1 MSDDHKLVASPEQHE
16 LPERMHPLVAMAMRG
31 GTLDPSTLRELLA
44 VQREYEAGEAR
55 KNFTRALTALKRD
68 LPTVIARDKIVDFAG
83 KTGARTRYT
92 HSSLAQVIDAV
103 TAPLTA
109 HGFSLAWEPRRLER
123 GDVEVTARL
132 THAEGH
138 SESCTLS
145 APVDTSG
152 SKSPAQSV
160 ASTVTLLSRYTALSL
175 LGIATA
181 DQQEPGPIEPPAR
194 DGTHVDS
201 ARNLRAVERLS
212 KLGLSRA
219 DAERHVGRPVSEW
232 TAGDIQRLA
241 TWARGE
247 VAADDEPR
255 EPGVD

>member
-1 MSDDHKLVASPEQHE
+1 MSDNHKIIREPEHPGV
-16 LPERMHPLVAMAMRG
+16 PERMHPLVQAAMST
-31 GTLDPSTLRELLA
+31 GTLEPATLRELLA

-68 LPTVIARDKIVDFAG
+68 LPVVLSHDKLVDFTG
-83 KTGARTRYT
+83 KTGIRTKYT
-92 HSSLAQVIDAV
+92 HTSLAAALDAI
-103 TAPLTA
+103 TPALTA

-152 SKSPAQSV
+152 SKSPAQGV

-181 DQQEPGPIEPPAR
+181 DQQEPGPTDAPAR
-194 DGTHVDS
+194 AGTHVDS
-201 ARNLRAVERLS
+201 ARNLRVVERLA
-212 KLGLSRA
+212 KLKIPRA
-219 DAERHVGRPVSEW
+219 DAERHVGRPVAEW
-232 TAGDIQRLA
+232 TSADIDRLA
-241 TWARGE
+241 AWARGE
-247 VAADDEPR
+247 AEPPPR
-255 EPGVD
+255 EPGDD